1 MPPKNFLEIYC
12 QQHELTTEQYARHIR
27 KRALYPHAR
36 LFTPF
41 LTLFNGDYLAAD
53 NDFIQDVAQL
63 TRYNDFF
70 NSSFEYIHHPANRG
84 LARRLF
90 KLRISTE
97 RMRRIVRSTFSSSS
111 YSSVDSRE
119 TMTPF
124 RPQDQPG
131 NNPGDPQKST

>member
-1 MPPKNFLEIYC
+1 MRPRNFQELYC
-12 QQHELTTEQYARHIR
+12 EKHGLGTEQYAKHIR
-27 KRALYPHAR
+27 QRALYPHAR

-70 NSSFEYIHHPANRG
+70 NSSFEYIHHPANHG
-84 LARRLF
+84 LLRRWL
-90 KLRISTE
+90 KLRVSTE
-97 RMRRIVRSTFSSSS
+97 RMRRIVRGTFSSSP
-111 YSSVDSRE
+111 YSSVDNRE

-124 RPQDQPG
+124 RPKDHSDK
-131 NNPGDPQKST
+131 NSGDPQKST